1 MLIYTFSL
9 QTAQPP
15 YGWTLESAN
24 PIRPEQRSLVDAYNI
39 LALALVGNLEVSRCT
54 HPSQDGTV
62 LENSMTLEELD
73 GTLLPSMAK
82 AYNAANGTDWEIKA
96 SVKDYARSPADLQ
109 RLLLILDFS
118 YSIGLT
124 ELGG

>member
-1 MLIYTFSL
+1 
-9 QTAQPP
+9 
-15 YGWTLESAN
+15 
-24 PIRPEQRSLVDAYNI
+24 
-39 LALALVGNLEVSRCT
+39 
-54 HPSQDGTV
+54 
-62 LENSMTLEELD
+62 MTLEELD

-118 YSIGLT
+118 YSTGLT